1 MFRVSFPF
9 TSDKR
14 MLVALLSDDGG
25 NGFIGAGIKATSR
38 RYNRE
43 AIMSPKAP
51 LLKDALPCPPL
62 APRSQCITF
71 FDSGSPRCW
80 RASRKNVVFPR

>member
-14 MLVALLSDDGG
+14 MLVALLSDYGG
-25 NGFIGAGIKATSR
+25 NGLIAAGIKATSR
-38 RYNRE
+38 WYSRE

-51 LLKDALPCPPL
+51 
-62 APRSQCITF
+62 
-71 FDSGSPRCW
+71 
-80 RASRKNVVFPR
+80 